1 MVCVRGCR
9 FACPRVRACNRGK
22 EVDVNNPLDT
32 AMRLTCD
39 LAGLGLCSVAAAV
52 LAPYYAF
59 HLLGWGVSGVM
70 ARVNS
75 LGNSKSW
82 RGRC

>member
-1 MVCVRGCR
+1 MS
-9 FACPRVRACNRGK
+9 
-22 EVDVNNPLDT
+22 NPLDT

-70 ARVNS
+70 
-75 LGNSKSW
+75 SKW
-82 RGRC
+82 RTR

>member
-1 MVCVRGCR
+1 M
-9 FACPRVRACNRGK
+9 
-22 EVDVNNPLDT
+22 NNPLDT

-70 ARVNS
+70 ARVNC